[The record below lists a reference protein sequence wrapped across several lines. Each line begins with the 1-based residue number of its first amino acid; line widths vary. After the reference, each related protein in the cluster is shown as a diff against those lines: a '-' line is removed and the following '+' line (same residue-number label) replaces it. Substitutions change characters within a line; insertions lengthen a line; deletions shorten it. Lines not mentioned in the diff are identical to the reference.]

1 MIIKF
6 FIVWYIHSKMCEH
19 KILKKKVVFVFDRS
33 NTNKLSQKKKQ
44 TQTDFVNI

>member
-1 MIIKF
+1 
-6 FIVWYIHSKMCEH
+6 MCEH

-33 NTNKLSQKKKQ
+33 NTNKLSQKKKKQ